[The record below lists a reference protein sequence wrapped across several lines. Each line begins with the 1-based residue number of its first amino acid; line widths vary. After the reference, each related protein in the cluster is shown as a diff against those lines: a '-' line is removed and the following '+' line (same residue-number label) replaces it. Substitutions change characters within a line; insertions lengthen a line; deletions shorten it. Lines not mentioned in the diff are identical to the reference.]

1 MFDASTPEDTLM
13 ATANAPVHVEFSRFG
28 AKGLKVRVTG
38 PRSLEGTIAYWTKIV
53 ERVAQDDPKC
63 LLVLDELTGKELT
76 PAQWSD
82 LVQSMEGKGLE
93 KLRIAHVKLYGLD
106 HIEYCELYANIA
118 GFDARAFS
126 DLGEAE
132 RWLRYGE
139 ATHARPPSFQWAR
152 G

>member
-1 MFDASTPEDTLM
+1 MTTGQCDVQT
-13 ATANAPVHVEFSRFG
+13 EFSRHG
-28 AKGLKVRVTG
+28 ANGLRVRVTG
-38 PRSLEGTIAYWTKIV
+38 TRSLQCTIEYWKRIV
-53 ERVAQDDPKC
+53 EKVAQSHPEC
-63 LLVLDELTGKELT
+63 LLVIDELRGTELT